1 MKQPN
6 ITSLLKQAEKLLDG
20 YTSFSISTKI
30 PKDWLSS
37 EEADFDLKLKG
48 SQSIKNSLNQRIAKK
63 LEEKTGCSYD
73 REGDIRIIFDFR
85 GEKPE
90 VHSDFIP
97 MFIFGRYKKLVAGL
111 SQSRWKCLDCQG
123 KGCEK
128 CKGAGKH
135 YESVEERIGDVMK
148 KHFSA
153 ADYSLHASG
162 REDVDATNSA
172 GRPFVMEIKRPQIR
186 KAELKKIKKEI
197 ESGKEVAVEGML
209 IVARSFV
216 EVVTESHFDKEYKAE
231 VEFEKPVGAEELK
244 KIEAL
249 EGVVLAQRTPM
260 RVAHRRADKV
270 RKRKIIE
277 LKIIKTDNRKRETG
291 HGQLATVLIRAEAG
305 TYIKELIHGDKGR
318 TKPNFSE
325 VLGFGA
331 ICTKLEVTQIDDGF
345 LDTVK

>member
-30 PKDWLSS
+30 PKDWLAS

-63 LEEKTGCSYD
+63 LEEKTGAIYD

-85 GEKPE
+85 EKKPA
-90 VHSDFIP
+90 VHTDFIP

-111 SQSRWKCLDCQG
+111 SQSRWKCLDCDG
-123 KGCEK
+123 AGCEK

-148 KHFSA
+148 KHLLA
-153 ADYSLHASG
+153 VDYSLHASG
-162 REDVDATNSA
+162 REDVDATNTA
-172 GRPFVMEIKRPQIR
+172 GRPFVMEIKRPEKR
-186 KAELKKIKKEI
+186 KVDLKKIKKEI
-197 ESGKEVAVEGML
+197 ESGKEVAVEDL
-209 IVARSFV
+209 RIVPRSFV

-231 VEFEKPVGAEELK
+231 VEFEKPVGAEVLK

-270 RKRKIIE
+270 RKRRILQ
-277 LKIIKTDNRKRETG
+277 LKITRTQDTR
-291 HGQLATVLIRAEAG
+291 HATVLIRAEAG

-318 TKPNFSE
+318 TKPSFAQ
-325 VLGFGA
+325 VLGFSA